1 MSILYGNARLIY
13 YASITYLGKILFL
26 YITLPLMAVWL
37 LIGLIFNLPSEVIP
51 GIPVPVYAHIAL
63 LPFIGFKPL
72 FYVAVGM
79 GSTRV
84 QFLKAF
90 YGVGIAAITVT
101 IILLNVCQYVLL
113 VLSNHW
119 IGWSNILHP
128 AMFFMH
134 EFQFI
139 PYFWVDLMLGQ
150 FLFGFSFLIFC
161 LWYRLGSAR
170 SIMLLMVVI
179 ISGLFL
185 YYGGVLDSWFIWI
198 WLNVNPMT
206 AFILLG
212 IIGLVALFSTYPLM
226 RNAPLQPNPGKN

>member
-13 YASITYLGKILFL
+13 DAARTYFGKILFL
-26 YITLPLMAVWL
+26 YIILPLMAVWL
-37 LIGLIFNLPSEVIP
+37 LIGLLFNLSSEV
-51 GIPVPVYAHIAL
+51 GTAIPVPVYAHIAL

-72 FYVAVGM
+72 FHVAVGM

-90 YGVGIAAITVT
+90 YGMGIAAITVT
-101 IILLNVCQYVLL
+101 ILLLNVCQYVLL
-113 VLSNHW
+113 VLYNHL
-119 IGWSNILHP
+119 IGWSNIVHP

-150 FLFGFSFLIFC
+150 FLLGFSFLIYC
-161 LWYRLGSAR
+161 LWYRLGSTR

-185 YYGGVLDSWFIWI
+185 YHGGVLESWFTWI
-198 WLNVNPMT
+198 WLNVKPMT

-212 IIGLVALFSTYPLM
+212 IIGLVALFCTYPLM
-226 RNAPLQPNPGKN
+226 RNAPLQPKPGKN

>member
-1 MSILYGNARLIY
+1 MSILYGNTRLIY
-13 YASITYLGKILFL
+13 DVALTYLGKVLFL

-37 LIGLIFNLPSEVIP
+37 LIGLLFNLSSEVIP
-51 GIPVPVYAHIAL
+51 GIPVPVYINIAL
-63 LPFIGFKPL
+63 FAIAGFKPL
-72 FYVAVGM
+72 FHVAVGM

-90 YGVGIAAITVT
+90 FGVGIAAITVT
-101 IILLNVCQYVLL
+101 VLLLNVCQYVLL

-128 AMFFMH
+128 AMLFRQ

-139 PYFWVDLMLGQ
+139 PYFWVDLMLSQ

-161 LWYRLGSAR
+161 LWYRLGAAR
-170 SIMLLMVVI
+170 SLMLLMVVL

-185 YYGGVLDSWFIWI
+185 FYGGALGLWFTWI
-198 WLNVNPMT
+198 WLNVKPMT
-206 AFILLG
+206 AFNLLG